1 MQSLVSRVLNAPY
14 YKPEFKINSLDM
26 QNNDPLKNDHTDSTR
41 NFGATDYKPIPAAT
55 FSGSIKPIPQA
66 EILEK
71 PRPSMEMIERVNRVR
86 DPLAGERRMYRPPM
100 QSIRDMIKESKQIK
114 YK

>member
-55 FSGSIKPIPQA
+55 YSGSIKPTPQA
-66 EILEK
+66 EIIEK
-71 PRPSMEMIERVNRVR
+71 QRPSMEMIERINRVR
-86 DPLAGERRMYRPPM
+86 DPLEGERRMFRP
-100 QSIRDMIKESKQIK
+100 RLIK
-114 YK
+114 YR